1 MTRSSGGSALGS
13 ISDSVFEDLRRK
25 LQART
30 SAYKAKKQKEL
41 EIIEFKELEF
51 LTIDTSNILVFYLS
65 YVLLVPILMDLA

>member
-30 SAYKAKKQKEL
+30 SAYEAKKQKEF
-41 EIIEFKELEF
+41 EITEFKELEF
-51 LTIDTSNILVFYLS
+51 LTIDTDNIIVFYLS
-65 YVLLVPILMDLA
+65 YVLFVPILMDLA